1 MSLNAQNNLP
11 PVKLAFVIDGKI
23 VETFYTDHRF
33 GAILLSDP
41 IVVDITEMSNTLS
54 YGYDYHSETG
64 TFTPPDKG
72 H

>member
-11 PVKLAFVIDGKI
+11 PNKLAFVIDGKI

-33 GAILLSDP
+33 AAILLSDP

-54 YGYDYHSETG
+54 YGYDYHPETG

>member
-1 MSLNAQNNLP
+1 MSLNQQNNLP

-23 VETFYTDHRF
+23 VEKFYSDHRF
-33 GAILLSDP
+33 AAILLSDP
-41 IVVDITEMSNTLS
+41 IVVDITDMPSSLGN
-54 YGYDYHSETG
+54 GYDYHPETG

>member
-1 MSLNAQNNLP
+1 MSLNSQNNLP

-23 VETFYTDHRF
+23 VDTFYTDHRF

-41 IVVDITEMSNTLS
+41 IVVDVTEMPNNVGN
-54 YGYDYHSETG
+54 GYVYQSETG